1 MNFKIDV
8 DITPEEMRKLLGL
21 PDISGLQ
28 DEMIQKIREQMEAGA
43 EGYDPLSLMKPY
55 MNSGLGSMEAFQ
67 KMMMGIMSQYGSF
80 DKSRNYK

>member
-21 PDISGLQ
+21 PDVSGFQ

-43 EGYDPLSLMKPY
+43 EGYDPLTLMKPY
-55 MNSGLGSMEAFQ
+55 MNSGIGSMEAFQ

-80 DKSRNYK
+80 DKGRNDK